1 MAMQQPID
9 MTTRLAPYL
18 PKAFQEGHR
27 PYLFVLAWLTI
38 ILVSLLIVV
47 DPNENQ
53 LNPRLGI
60 VALIFFAFVMLQFGA
75 SERKAVAIVL
85 IGYNALIIYLS
96 LLTGGIYS
104 PKLNWIMLAPLVAF
118 YALGKKQ
125 GFIWLSLGILEYLVV
140 AWCTTRGLLL
150 EPLKLGNEELRGS
163 FATYTATLLGV
174 LLTPFLYNNMFRK
187 KFKTRGVY
195 NRQLKENQEELER
208 VSAARELFIAT
219 VSHEL
224 RTPMNAILGFNTLLM
239 QQAKDKPH
247 ALKILQHTQQ
257 SADHLLTVINDVL
270 DFSQLQAGNINIH
283 PEKFVLK
290 DTIDSAT
297 RLFLQRLKSTQL
309 DFQCTVDANVPQW
322 VRTDRH
328 RLMQILVNLLGNAIK
343 FTHQGFVHVRVT
355 RQDDGVL
362 FSIKDSGIGIAPE
375 LQPHIFERFSQGEDV
390 QARFGGNGLG
400 LSISKRLVEL
410 MGGKIGFESTHGQG
424 AHFWFYLPLQAQAPA
439 PESVANT
446 SPSCVD
452 LIADIAY
459 RFLVV
464 DDHPINRLLA
474 RQILQKHWK
483 NSAVV
488 EVDNGAKALI
498 ELKAN
503 HFDLVLMDMVM
514 PEMDGIEATQR
525 LRQELQGDAANIPVL
540 GLTANV
546 NPNDLER
553 FAKAGVDDTLLKP
566 FDQFKLCEQVQ
577 HLLNKKKS
585 SQGS

>member
-1 MAMQQPID
+1 MAIQQPLD

-27 PYLFVLAWLTI
+27 PYLFVLAWMAI
-38 ILVSLLIVV
+38 ILVSLLMIL
-47 DPNENQ
+47 DPSESQ
-53 LNPRLGI
+53 LIPRLGI
-60 VALIFFAFVMLQFGA
+60 VSLIFFEFLMLQFGA
-75 SERKAVAIVL
+75 SEKKAVIVVL
-85 IGYNALIIYLS
+85 AGYNALIIYLS
-96 LLTGGIYS
+96 LLTGGIFS
-104 PKLNWIMLAPLVAF
+104 PKLNWITLAPLVAF
-118 YALGKKQ
+118 YVLGKKQ
-125 GFIWLSLGILEYLVV
+125 GFIWLGLGIVEYLIV
-140 AWCTTRGLLL
+140 AWCTTSGLLI
-150 EPLKLGNEELRGS
+150 ESPKLGDEELRGS
-163 FATYTATLLGV
+163 FATYTATLLAV
-174 LLTPFLYNNMFRK
+174 LLTPFLYNNMFRNT
-187 KFKTRGVY
+187 FKMRGIY
-195 NRQLKENQEELER
+195 NRQLKENQEELKR

-224 RTPMNAILGFNTLLM
+224 RTPMNAILGFNRLLM
-239 QQAKDKPH
+239 QQVQDKPD

-270 DFSQLQAGNINIH
+270 DFSQLQAGSISIH
-283 PEKFVLK
+283 PENFVLQ

-297 RLFLQRLKSTQL
+297 GLFLQRLKSTQL
-309 DFQCTVDANVPQW
+309 DFQCTVDADVPQW

-343 FTHQGFVHVRVT
+343 FTHQGFVHMRVT
-355 RQDDGVL
+355 QKDGGVM
-362 FSIKDSGIGIAPE
+362 FSIKDSGIGIALE
-375 LQPHIFERFSQGEDV
+375 LQPHIFERFSQGEEV

-410 MGGKIGFESTHGQG
+410 MGGKIGFESQQGHG
-424 AHFWFYLPLQAQAPA
+424 AHFWFYLPLQAQAPQ
-439 PESVANT
+439 SVANVA
-446 SPSCVD
+446 PAD
-452 LIADIAY
+452 LDVNTELAY

-474 RQILQKHWK
+474 RQILQRHWK

-488 EVDNGAKALI
+488 EADNGIKALT
-498 ELKAN
+498 ELKA
-503 HFDLVLMDMVM
+503 HRFDLVLMDMVM

-553 FAKAGVDDTLLKP
+553 FAKAGVDDTVLKP
-566 FDQFKLCEQVQ
+566 FEQDKLCAQVQ

>member
-1 MAMQQPID
+1 
-9 MTTRLAPYL
+9 LA
-18 PKAFQEGHR
+18 
-27 PYLFVLAWLTI
+27 
-38 ILVSLLIVV
+38 
-47 DPNENQ
+47 
-53 LNPRLGI
+53 
-60 VALIFFAFVMLQFGA
+60 
-75 SERKAVAIVL
+75 
-85 IGYNALIIYLS
+85 
-96 LLTGGIYS
+96 
-104 PKLNWIMLAPLVAF
+104 
-118 YALGKKQ
+118 
-125 GFIWLSLGILEYLVV
+125 
-140 AWCTTRGLLL
+140 
-150 EPLKLGNEELRGS
+150 
-163 FATYTATLLGV
+163 V
-174 LLTPFLYNNMFRK
+174 LLTPYLYNNMFRK
-187 KFKTRGVY
+187 TFKTRGIY

-283 PEKFVLK
+283 PEKFVLQ

-297 RLFLQRLKSTQL
+297 GLFLQRLKSTQL
-309 DFQCTVDANVPQW
+309 DFQCTVDADVPQW

-343 FTHQGFVHVRVT
+343 FTHQGFVHVHVT

-375 LQPHIFERFSQGEDV
+375 LQPHIFERFSQGEEV
-390 QARFGGNGLG
+390 QERFGGNGLG

-410 MGGKIGFESTHGQG
+410 MGGKIGFESTQGQG
-424 AHFWFYLPLQAQAPA
+424 AHFWFYLPLQAQVPQ
-439 PESVANT
+439 SVANAIPT
-446 SPSCVD
+446 DVD
-452 LIADIAY
+452 ENVEVAY

-483 NSAVV
+483 NSVVV
-488 EVDNGAKALI
+488 EVDNGAKALT
-498 ELKAN
+498 ELQAN
-503 HFDLVLMDMVM
+503 HFDMVLMDMVM
-514 PEMDGIEATQR
+514 PEMDGIEATLR
-525 LRQELQGDAANIPVL
+525 LRQELQGDAANTPVL

-553 FAKAGVDDTLLKP
+553 FEKAGVDDTLLKP

-577 HLLNKKKS
+577 HLLNRKKS
-585 SQGS
+585 FQGS

>member
-1 MAMQQPID
+1 MAIQQPLD

-27 PYLFVLAWLTI
+27 PYLFVLAWMAI
-38 ILVSLLIVV
+38 ILVSLLMVL
-47 DPNENQ
+47 DPSESQ
-53 LNPRLGI
+53 LIPRLGI
-60 VALIFFAFVMLQFGA
+60 VSLIFFEFLMLQFGA
-75 SERKAVAIVL
+75 SEKKAVIVVL
-85 IGYNALIIYLS
+85 AGYNALIIYLS
-96 LLTGGIYS
+96 LLTGGIFS
-104 PKLNWIMLAPLVAF
+104 PKLNWITLAPLVAF
-118 YALGKKQ
+118 YVLGKKQ
-125 GFIWLSLGILEYLVV
+125 GFIWLGLGIVEYLIV
-140 AWCTTRGLLL
+140 AWCTTSGLLI
-150 EPLKLGNEELRGS
+150 ESPKLGDEELRGS
-163 FATYTATLLGV
+163 FATYTATLLAV
-174 LLTPFLYNNMFRK
+174 LLTPFLYNNMFRNT
-187 KFKTRGVY
+187 FKMRGIY
-195 NRQLKENQEELER
+195 NRQLKENQEELKR

-224 RTPMNAILGFNTLLM
+224 RTPMNAILGFNRLLM
-239 QQAKDKPH
+239 QQVQDKPD

-270 DFSQLQAGNINIH
+270 DFSQLQAGSISIH
-283 PEKFVLK
+283 PENFVLQ

-297 RLFLQRLKSTQL
+297 GLFLQRLKSTQL
-309 DFQCTVDANVPQW
+309 DFQCTVDADVPQW

-343 FTHQGFVHVRVT
+343 FTHQGFVHMRVT
-355 RQDDGVL
+355 QKDGGVM
-362 FSIKDSGIGIAPE
+362 FSIKDSGIGIALE
-375 LQPHIFERFSQGEDV
+375 LQPHIFERFSQGEEV

-410 MGGKIGFESTHGQG
+410 MGGKIGFESQQGHG
-424 AHFWFYLPLQAQAPA
+424 AHFWFYLPLQAQAPQ
-439 PESVANT
+439 SVANAA
-446 SPSCVD
+446 PAD
-452 LIADIAY
+452 LDVNTELAY

-474 RQILQKHWK
+474 RQILQRHWK

-488 EVDNGAKALI
+488 EADNGIKALT
-498 ELKAN
+498 ELKA
-503 HFDLVLMDMVM
+503 HRFDLVLMDMVM

-553 FAKAGVDDTLLKP
+553 FAKAGVDDTVLKP
-566 FDQFKLCEQVQ
+566 FEQDKLCAQVQ

>member
-1 MAMQQPID
+1 MAIQQPLD

-27 PYLFVLAWLTI
+27 PYLFVLAWMAI
-38 ILVSLLIVV
+38 ILVSLLMVL
-47 DPNENQ
+47 DPSESQ
-53 LNPRLGI
+53 LIPRLGI
-60 VALIFFAFVMLQFGA
+60 VSLIFFEFLMLQFGA
-75 SERKAVAIVL
+75 SEKKAVIVVL
-85 IGYNALIIYLS
+85 AGYNALIIYLS
-96 LLTGGIYS
+96 LLTGGIFS
-104 PKLNWIMLAPLVAF
+104 PKLNWITLAPLVAF
-118 YALGKKQ
+118 YVLGKKQ
-125 GFIWLSLGILEYLVV
+125 GFIWLGLGIVEYLIV
-140 AWCTTRGLLL
+140 AWCTTSGLLI
-150 EPLKLGNEELRGS
+150 ESPKLGDEELRGS
-163 FATYTATLLGV
+163 FATYTATLLAV
-174 LLTPFLYNNMFRK
+174 LLTPFLYNNMFRNT
-187 KFKTRGVY
+187 FKMRGIY
-195 NRQLKENQEELER
+195 NRQLKENQEELKR

-224 RTPMNAILGFNTLLM
+224 RTPMNAILGFNRLLM
-239 QQAKDKPH
+239 QQVQDKPD

-270 DFSQLQAGNINIH
+270 DFSQLQAGSISIH
-283 PEKFVLK
+283 PENFVLQ

-297 RLFLQRLKSTQL
+297 GLFLQRLKSTQL
-309 DFQCTVDANVPQW
+309 DFQCTVDADVPQW

-343 FTHQGFVHVRVT
+343 FTHQGFVHMRVT
-355 RQDDGVL
+355 QKDGGVM
-362 FSIKDSGIGIAPE
+362 FSIKDSGIGIALE
-375 LQPHIFERFSQGEDV
+375 LQPHIFERFSQGEEV

-410 MGGKIGFESTHGQG
+410 MGGKIGFESQQGHG
-424 AHFWFYLPLQAQAPA
+424 AHFWFYLPLQAQAPQ
-439 PESVANT
+439 SVANVA
-446 SPSCVD
+446 PAD
-452 LIADIAY
+452 LDVNTELAY

-474 RQILQKHWK
+474 RQILQRHWK

-488 EVDNGAKALI
+488 EADNGIKALT

-503 HFDLVLMDMVM
+503 RFDLVLMDMVM

-553 FAKAGVDDTLLKP
+553 FAKAGVDDTVLKP
-566 FDQFKLCEQVQ
+566 FEQDKLCAQVQ

>member
-1 MAMQQPID
+1 MAIQQPLD

-27 PYLFVLAWLTI
+27 PYLFVLAWMAI
-38 ILVSLLIVV
+38 ILVSLLMVL
-47 DPNENQ
+47 DPSESQ
-53 LNPRLGI
+53 LIPRLGI
-60 VALIFFAFVMLQFGA
+60 VSLIFFEFLMLQFGA
-75 SERKAVAIVL
+75 SEKKAVIVVL
-85 IGYNALIIYLS
+85 AGYNALIIYLS
-96 LLTGGIYS
+96 LLTGGIFS
-104 PKLNWIMLAPLVAF
+104 PKLNWITLAPLVAF
-118 YALGKKQ
+118 YVLGKKQ
-125 GFIWLSLGILEYLVV
+125 GFIWLGLGIVEYLIV
-140 AWCTTRGLLL
+140 AWCTTSGLLI
-150 EPLKLGNEELRGS
+150 ESPKLGDEELRGS
-163 FATYTATLLGV
+163 FATYTATLLAV
-174 LLTPFLYNNMFRK
+174 LLTPFLYNNMFRNT
-187 KFKTRGVY
+187 FKMRGIY
-195 NRQLKENQEELER
+195 NRQLKENQEELKR

-224 RTPMNAILGFNTLLM
+224 RTPMNAILGFNRLLM
-239 QQAKDKPH
+239 QQVQDKPD

-270 DFSQLQAGNINIH
+270 DFSQLQAGSISIH
-283 PEKFVLK
+283 PENFVLQ

-297 RLFLQRLKSTQL
+297 GLFLQRLKSTQL
-309 DFQCTVDANVPQW
+309 DFQCTVDADVPQW

-343 FTHQGFVHVRVT
+343 FTHQGFVHMRVT
-355 RQDDGVL
+355 QKDGGVM
-362 FSIKDSGIGIAPE
+362 FSIKDSGIGIALE
-375 LQPHIFERFSQGEDV
+375 LQPHIFERFSQGEEV

-410 MGGKIGFESTHGQG
+410 MGGKIGFESQQGHG
-424 AHFWFYLPLQAQAPA
+424 AHFWFYLPLQAQAPQ
-439 PESVANT
+439 SVANAA
-446 SPSCVD
+446 PAD
-452 LIADIAY
+452 LDVNTELAY

-474 RQILQKHWK
+474 RQILQRHWK

-488 EVDNGAKALI
+488 EADNGINALT
-498 ELKAN
+498 ELKA
-503 HFDLVLMDMVM
+503 HRFDLVLMDMVM

-553 FAKAGVDDTLLKP
+553 FAKAGVDDTVLKP
-566 FDQFKLCEQVQ
+566 FEQDKLCAQVQ

>member
-1 MAMQQPID
+1 MAIQQPLD

-27 PYLFVLAWLTI
+27 PYLFVLAWMAI
-38 ILVSLLIVV
+38 ILVSLLMVL
-47 DPNENQ
+47 DPSESQ
-53 LNPRLGI
+53 LIPRLGI
-60 VALIFFAFVMLQFGA
+60 VSLIFFEFLMLQFGA
-75 SERKAVAIVL
+75 SEKKAVIVVL
-85 IGYNALIIYLS
+85 AGYNALIIYLS
-96 LLTGGIYS
+96 LLTGGIFS
-104 PKLNWIMLAPLVAF
+104 PKLNWITLAPLVAF
-118 YALGKKQ
+118 YVLGKKQ
-125 GFIWLSLGILEYLVV
+125 GFIWLGLGIVEYLIV
-140 AWCTTRGLLL
+140 AWCTTSGLLI
-150 EPLKLGNEELRGS
+150 ESPKLGDEELRGS
-163 FATYTATLLGV
+163 FATYTATLLAV
-174 LLTPFLYNNMFRK
+174 LLTPFLYNNMFRNT
-187 KFKTRGVY
+187 FKMRGIY
-195 NRQLKENQEELER
+195 NRQLKENQEELKR

-224 RTPMNAILGFNTLLM
+224 RTPMNAILGFNRLLM
-239 QQAKDKPH
+239 QQVQDKPD

-270 DFSQLQAGNINIH
+270 DFSQLQAGSISIH
-283 PEKFVLK
+283 PENFVLQ

-297 RLFLQRLKSTQL
+297 GLFLQRLKSTQL
-309 DFQCTVDANVPQW
+309 DFQCTVDADVPQW

-343 FTHQGFVHVRVT
+343 FTHQGFVHMRVT
-355 RQDDGVL
+355 QKDGGVV
-362 FSIKDSGIGIAPE
+362 FSIKDSGIGIALE
-375 LQPHIFERFSQGEDV
+375 LQPHIFERFSQGEEV

-410 MGGKIGFESTHGQG
+410 MGGKIGFESQQGHG
-424 AHFWFYLPLQAQAPA
+424 AHFWFYLPLQAQAPQ
-439 PESVANT
+439 SVANVA
-446 SPSCVD
+446 PAD
-452 LIADIAY
+452 LDVNTELAY

-474 RQILQKHWK
+474 RQILQRHWK

-488 EVDNGAKALI
+488 EADNGINALT

-503 HFDLVLMDMVM
+503 RFDLVLMDMVM

-553 FAKAGVDDTLLKP
+553 FAKAGVDDTVLKP
-566 FDQFKLCEQVQ
+566 FEQDKLCAQVQ

>member
-1 MAMQQPID
+1 MAIQQPLD

-27 PYLFVLAWLTI
+27 PYLFVLAWMAI
-38 ILVSLLIVV
+38 ILVSLLMVL
-47 DPNENQ
+47 DPSESQ
-53 LNPRLGI
+53 LIPRLGI
-60 VALIFFAFVMLQFGA
+60 VSLIFFEFLMLQFGA
-75 SERKAVAIVL
+75 SEKKAVIVVL
-85 IGYNALIIYLS
+85 AGYNALIIYLS
-96 LLTGGIYS
+96 LLTGGIFS
-104 PKLNWIMLAPLVAF
+104 PKLNWITLAPLVAF
-118 YALGKKQ
+118 YVLGKKQ
-125 GFIWLSLGILEYLVV
+125 GFIWLGLGIVEYLIV
-140 AWCTTRGLLL
+140 AWCTTSGLLI
-150 EPLKLGNEELRGS
+150 ESPKLGDEELRGS
-163 FATYTATLLGV
+163 FATYTATLLAV
-174 LLTPFLYNNMFRK
+174 LLTPFLYNNMFRNT
-187 KFKTRGVY
+187 FKMRGIY
-195 NRQLKENQEELER
+195 NRQLKENQEELKR

-224 RTPMNAILGFNTLLM
+224 RTPMNAILGFNRLLM
-239 QQAKDKPH
+239 QQVQDKPD

-270 DFSQLQAGNINIH
+270 DFSQLQAGSISIH
-283 PEKFVLK
+283 PENFVLQ

-297 RLFLQRLKSTQL
+297 GLFLQRLKSTQL
-309 DFQCTVDANVPQW
+309 DFQCTVDADVPQW

-343 FTHQGFVHVRVT
+343 FTHQGFVHMRVT
-355 RQDDGVL
+355 QKDGGVM
-362 FSIKDSGIGIAPE
+362 FSIKDSGIGIALE
-375 LQPHIFERFSQGEDV
+375 LQPHIFERFSQGEEV

-410 MGGKIGFESTHGQG
+410 MGGKIGFESQQGHG
-424 AHFWFYLPLQAQAPA
+424 AHFWFYLPLQAQAPQ
-439 PESVANT
+439 SVANAA
-446 SPSCVD
+446 PAD
-452 LIADIAY
+452 LDVNTELAY

-474 RQILQKHWK
+474 RQILQRHWK

-488 EVDNGAKALI
+488 EADNGIQALT

-503 HFDLVLMDMVM
+503 RFDLVLMDMVM

-553 FAKAGVDDTLLKP
+553 FAKAGVDDTVLKP
-566 FDQFKLCEQVQ
+566 FEQDKLCAQVQ

>member
-1 MAMQQPID
+1 MAIQQPLD

-27 PYLFVLAWLTI
+27 PYLFVLAWMAI
-38 ILVSLLIVV
+38 ILVSLLMVL
-47 DPNENQ
+47 DPSESQ
-53 LNPRLGI
+53 LIPRLGI
-60 VALIFFAFVMLQFGA
+60 VSLIFFEFLMLQFGA
-75 SERKAVAIVL
+75 SEKKAVIVVL
-85 IGYNALIIYLS
+85 AGYNALIIYLS
-96 LLTGGIYS
+96 LLTGGIFS
-104 PKLNWIMLAPLVAF
+104 PKLNWITLAPLVAF
-118 YALGKKQ
+118 YVLGKKQ
-125 GFIWLSLGILEYLVV
+125 GFIWLGLGIVEYLIV
-140 AWCTTRGLLL
+140 AWCTTSGLLI
-150 EPLKLGNEELRGS
+150 ESPKLGDEELRGS
-163 FATYTATLLGV
+163 FATYTATLLAV
-174 LLTPFLYNNMFRK
+174 LLTPFLYNNMFRNT
-187 KFKTRGVY
+187 FKMRGIY
-195 NRQLKENQEELER
+195 NRQLKENQEELKR

-224 RTPMNAILGFNTLLM
+224 RTPMNAILGFNRLLM
-239 QQAKDKPH
+239 QQVQDKPD

-270 DFSQLQAGNINIH
+270 DFSQLQAGSISIH
-283 PEKFVLK
+283 PENFVLQ

-297 RLFLQRLKSTQL
+297 GLFLQRLKSTQL
-309 DFQCTVDANVPQW
+309 DFQCTVDADVPQW

-343 FTHQGFVHVRVT
+343 FTHQGFVHMRVT
-355 RQDDGVL
+355 QKDGGVM
-362 FSIKDSGIGIAPE
+362 FSIKDSGIGIALE
-375 LQPHIFERFSQGEDV
+375 LQPHIFERFSQGEEV

-410 MGGKIGFESTHGQG
+410 MGGKIGFESQQGHG
-424 AHFWFYLPLQAQAPA
+424 AHFWFYLPLQAQAPQ
-439 PESVANT
+439 SVANAA
-446 SPSCVD
+446 PAD
-452 LIADIAY
+452 LDVNTELAY

-474 RQILQKHWK
+474 RQILQRHWK

-488 EVDNGAKALI
+488 EADNGIKALT

-503 HFDLVLMDMVM
+503 RFDLVLMDMVM

-553 FAKAGVDDTLLKP
+553 FAKAGVDDTVLKP
-566 FDQFKLCEQVQ
+566 FEQDKLCAQVQ

>member
-1 MAMQQPID
+1 MAMQQPLD

-38 ILVSLLIVV
+38 ILVSLLVIF
-47 DPNENQ
+47 DPNDNQ

-446 SPSCVD
+446 SPSGVD

>member
-1 MAMQQPID
+1 MAMQQPLD

-38 ILVSLLIVV
+38 ILVSLLVIF
-47 DPNENQ
+47 DPNDNQ

-439 PESVANT
+439 PDSVANT
-446 SPSCVD
+446 SPSGVD

>member
-1 MAMQQPID
+1 MAMQQALD

-27 PYLFVLAWLTI
+27 PYLFVLAWFTI
-38 ILVSLLIVV
+38 ILVSLLMFF
-47 DPNENQ
+47 DPNEKQ
-53 LNPRLGI
+53 LIPRLGI
-60 VALIFFAFVMLQFGA
+60 IALIFFEFVMLQLGA
-75 SERKAVAIVL
+75 SERKAVLVVL
-85 IGYNALIIYLS
+85 VAYNALIIYLS
-96 LLTGGIYS
+96 LLTGGVFS
-104 PKLNWIMLAPLVAF
+104 PKLNWIVLAPLVAF
-118 YALGKKQ
+118 YVLGKKQ
-125 GFIWLSLGILEYLVV
+125 GFVFLVLGILEYLIV
-140 AWCTTRGLLL
+140 AWCTSKAILL
-150 EPLKLGNEELRGS
+150 EPLKLGNEEMRGS
-163 FATYTATLLGV
+163 FATYTATLLAV
-174 LLTPFLYNNMFRK
+174 LLTPYLYDNMFRK
-187 KFKTRGVY
+187 TFKNRGIY

-208 VSAARELFIAT
+208 ISAARELFIAN

-239 QQAKDKPH
+239 QKVQDKPN

-270 DFSQLQAGNINIH
+270 DFSQLQAGKISIH
-283 PEKFVLK
+283 LEKFVLK
-290 DTIDSAT
+290 GTIDSAT
-297 RLFLQRLKSTQL
+297 GLFLQRIKSTQL
-309 DFQCTVDANVPQW
+309 DFKCMIDADVPQW

-343 FTHQGFVHVRVT
+343 FTHQGFVHVHVK
-355 RQDDGVL
+355 RQDNGVL

-375 LQPHIFERFSQGEDV
+375 LQPYIFERFSQGKEV
-390 QARFGGNGLG
+390 QERFGGNGLG

-410 MGGKIGFESTHGQG
+410 MGGKIGFESALGQG
-424 AHFWFYLPLQAQAPA
+424 AHFWFYLPLQAQAPQ
-439 PESVANT
+439 SVANVA
-446 SPSCVD
+446 PIGVD
-452 LIADIAY
+452 VSAAVAY

-474 RQILQKHWK
+474 RQILQKYWK
-483 NSAVV
+483 NCDVV
-488 EVDNGAKALI
+488 EADNGIKALT

-525 LRQELQGDAANIPVL
+525 LRQELQGEAANIPVL

-553 FAKAGVDDTLLKP
+553 FAKAGVDDTVLKP
-566 FDQFKLCEQVQ
+566 VDQVKLCEQVQ

-585 SQGS
+585 FQGS

>member
-1 MAMQQPID
+1 MAMQQALD

-38 ILVSLLIVV
+38 ILVSLLIFF
-47 DPNENQ
+47 DPNEKQ
-53 LNPRLGI
+53 LIPRLGI
-60 VALIFFAFVMLQFGA
+60 IALIFFEFVMLQLGA
-75 SERKAVAIVL
+75 SERKAVLVVL
-85 IGYNALIIYLS
+85 VAYNALIIYLS
-96 LLTGGIYS
+96 LLTGGVFS
-104 PKLNWIMLAPLVAF
+104 PKLNWIVLAPLVAF
-118 YALGKKQ
+118 YVLGKKQ
-125 GFIWLSLGILEYLVV
+125 GFVFLVLGILEYLIV
-140 AWCTTRGLLL
+140 AWCTSNAILL
-150 EPLKLGNEELRGS
+150 EPLKLGNEEMRGS
-163 FATYTATLLGV
+163 FATYTATLLAV
-174 LLTPFLYNNMFRK
+174 LLTPYLYDNMFRK
-187 KFKTRGVY
+187 TFKNRGIY

-208 VSAARELFIAT
+208 ISAARELFIAN

-239 QQAKDKPH
+239 QKVQDKPN

-270 DFSQLQAGNINIH
+270 DFSQLQAGKISIH
-283 PEKFVLK
+283 LEKFVLK
-290 DTIDSAT
+290 GTIDSAT
-297 RLFLQRLKSTQL
+297 GLFLQRIKSTQL
-309 DFQCTVDANVPQW
+309 DFKCMVDADVPQW

-343 FTHQGFVHVRVT
+343 FTHQGFVHVHVK
-355 RQDDGVL
+355 RQDNGVL

-375 LQPHIFERFSQGEDV
+375 LQPYIFERFSQGKEV
-390 QARFGGNGLG
+390 QERFGGNGLG

-410 MGGKIGFESTHGQG
+410 MGGKIGFESALGQG
-424 AHFWFYLPLQAQAPA
+424 AHFWFYLPLQAQAPQ
-439 PESVANT
+439 SVANVA
-446 SPSCVD
+446 PIGVD
-452 LIADIAY
+452 VSAAVAY

-474 RQILQKHWK
+474 RQILQKYWK
-483 NSAVV
+483 NCDVV
-488 EVDNGAKALI
+488 EADNGIKALT

-525 LRQELQGDAANIPVL
+525 LRQELQGEAANIPVL

-553 FAKAGVDDTLLKP
+553 FAKAGLDDTVLKP
-566 FDQFKLCEQVQ
+566 VDQVKLCEQVQ
-577 HLLNKKKS
+577 DLLNKKKS
-585 SQGS
+585 FQGS

>member
-1 MAMQQPID
+1 MAIQQPLD

-27 PYLFVLAWLTI
+27 PYLFVLAWMAI
-38 ILVSLLIVV
+38 ILVSLLMVL
-47 DPNENQ
+47 DPSESQ
-53 LNPRLGI
+53 LIPRLGI
-60 VALIFFAFVMLQFGA
+60 VSLIFFEFLMLQFGA
-75 SERKAVAIVL
+75 SEKKAVIVVL
-85 IGYNALIIYLS
+85 AGYNALIIYLS
-96 LLTGGIYS
+96 LLTGGIFS
-104 PKLNWIMLAPLVAF
+104 PKLNWITLAPLVAF
-118 YALGKKQ
+118 YVLGKKQ
-125 GFIWLSLGILEYLVV
+125 GFIWLGLGIVEYLIV
-140 AWCTTRGLLL
+140 AWCTTSGLLI
-150 EPLKLGNEELRGS
+150 ESPKLGDEELRGS
-163 FATYTATLLGV
+163 FATYTATLLAV
-174 LLTPFLYNNMFRK
+174 LLTPFLYNNMFRNT
-187 KFKTRGVY
+187 FKMRGIY
-195 NRQLKENQEELER
+195 NRQLKENQEELKR

-224 RTPMNAILGFNTLLM
+224 RTPMNAILGFNRLLM
-239 QQAKDKPH
+239 QQVQDKPD

-270 DFSQLQAGNINIH
+270 DFSQLQAGSISIH
-283 PEKFVLK
+283 PENFVLQ

-297 RLFLQRLKSTQL
+297 GLFLQRLKSTQL
-309 DFQCTVDANVPQW
+309 DFQCTVDADVPQW

-343 FTHQGFVHVRVT
+343 FTHQGFVHMRVT
-355 RQDDGVL
+355 QKDGGVM
-362 FSIKDSGIGIAPE
+362 FSIKDSGIGIALE
-375 LQPHIFERFSQGEDV
+375 LQPHIFERFSQGEEV

-410 MGGKIGFESTHGQG
+410 MGGKIGFESQQGHG
-424 AHFWFYLPLQAQAPA
+424 AHFWFYLPLQAQAPQ
-439 PESVANT
+439 SVANVA
-446 SPSCVD
+446 PAD
-452 LIADIAY
+452 LDVNTELAY

-474 RQILQKHWK
+474 RQILQRHWK

-488 EVDNGAKALI
+488 EADNGINALT

-503 HFDLVLMDMVM
+503 RFDLVLMDMVM

-553 FAKAGVDDTLLKP
+553 FAKAGVDDTVLKP
-566 FDQFKLCEQVQ
+566 FEQDKLCAQVQ

>member
-1 MAMQQPID
+1 MAIQQPLD

-27 PYLFVLAWLTI
+27 PYLFVLAWMAI
-38 ILVSLLIVV
+38 ILVSLLMVL
-47 DPNENQ
+47 DPSESQ
-53 LNPRLGI
+53 LIPRLGI
-60 VALIFFAFVMLQFGA
+60 VSLIFFELLMLQYGA
-75 SERKAVAIVL
+75 SEKKAVIVVL
-85 IGYNALIIYLS
+85 AGYNALIIYLS
-96 LLTGGIYS
+96 LLTGGIFS
-104 PKLNWIMLAPLVAF
+104 PKLNWITLAPLVAF
-118 YALGKKQ
+118 YVLGKKQ
-125 GFIWLSLGILEYLVV
+125 GFIWLGLGIVEYLIV
-140 AWCTTRGLLL
+140 AWCTTSGLLI
-150 EPLKLGNEELRGS
+150 ESPKLGDEELRGS
-163 FATYTATLLGV
+163 FATYTATLLAV
-174 LLTPFLYNNMFRK
+174 LLTPFLYNNIFRNT
-187 KFKTRGVY
+187 FKMRGIY
-195 NRQLKENQEELER
+195 NRQLKENQEELKR

-224 RTPMNAILGFNTLLM
+224 RTPMNAILGFNRLLM
-239 QQAKDKPH
+239 QQVQDKPD

-270 DFSQLQAGNINIH
+270 DFSQLQAGSISIH
-283 PEKFVLK
+283 PENFVLQ

-297 RLFLQRLKSTQL
+297 GLFLQRLKSTQL
-309 DFQCTVDANVPQW
+309 DFQCTVDADVPQW

-343 FTHQGFVHVRVT
+343 FTHQGFVHMRVT
-355 RQDDGVL
+355 QKDGGVM
-362 FSIKDSGIGIAPE
+362 FSIKDSGIGIALE
-375 LQPHIFERFSQGEDV
+375 LQPHIFERFSQGEEV

-410 MGGKIGFESTHGQG
+410 MGGKIGFESQQGHG
-424 AHFWFYLPLQAQAPA
+424 AHFWFYLPLQAQAPQ
-439 PESVANT
+439 SVANAA
-446 SPSCVD
+446 PAD
-452 LIADIAY
+452 LDVNTELAY

-474 RQILQKHWK
+474 RQILQRHWK

-488 EVDNGAKALI
+488 EADNGINALT

-503 HFDLVLMDMVM
+503 RFDLVLMDMVM

-553 FAKAGVDDTLLKP
+553 FAKAGVDDTVLKP
-566 FDQFKLCEQVQ
+566 FEQDKLCAQVQ

>member
-1 MAMQQPID
+1 MAIQQPLD

-27 PYLFVLAWLTI
+27 PYLFVLAWMAI
-38 ILVSLLIVV
+38 ILVSLLMVL
-47 DPNENQ
+47 DPSESQ
-53 LNPRLGI
+53 LIPRLGI
-60 VALIFFAFVMLQFGA
+60 VSLIFFEFLMLQFGA
-75 SERKAVAIVL
+75 SEKKAVIVVL
-85 IGYNALIIYLS
+85 AGYNALIIYLS
-96 LLTGGIYS
+96 LLTGGIFS
-104 PKLNWIMLAPLVAF
+104 PKLNWITLAPLVAF
-118 YALGKKQ
+118 YVLGKKQ
-125 GFIWLSLGILEYLVV
+125 GFIWLGLGIVEYLIV
-140 AWCTTRGLLL
+140 AWCTTSGLLI
-150 EPLKLGNEELRGS
+150 ESPKLGDEELRGS
-163 FATYTATLLGV
+163 FATYTATLLAV
-174 LLTPFLYNNMFRK
+174 LLTPFLYNNMFRNT
-187 KFKTRGVY
+187 FKMRGIY
-195 NRQLKENQEELER
+195 NRQLKENQEELKR

-224 RTPMNAILGFNTLLM
+224 RTPMNAILGFNRLLM
-239 QQAKDKPH
+239 QQVQDKPD

-270 DFSQLQAGNINIH
+270 DFSQLQAGSISIH
-283 PEKFVLK
+283 PENFVLQ

-297 RLFLQRLKSTQL
+297 GLFLQRLKSTQL
-309 DFQCTVDANVPQW
+309 DFQCTVDADVPQW

-343 FTHQGFVHVRVT
+343 FTHQGFVHMRVT
-355 RQDDGVL
+355 QKDGGVM
-362 FSIKDSGIGIAPE
+362 FSIKDSGIGIALE
-375 LQPHIFERFSQGEDV
+375 LQPHIFERFSQGEEV

-410 MGGKIGFESTHGQG
+410 MGGKIGFESQQGHG
-424 AHFWFYLPLQAQAPA
+424 AHFWFYLPLQAQAPQ
-439 PESVANT
+439 SVANVA
-446 SPSCVD
+446 PAD
-452 LIADIAY
+452 LDVNTELAY

-474 RQILQKHWK
+474 RQILQRHWK

-488 EVDNGAKALI
+488 EADNGIKALT
-498 ELKAN
+498 ELKA
-503 HFDLVLMDMVM
+503 HRFDLVLMDMVM

-553 FAKAGVDDTLLKP
+553 FAKAGVDDTVLKP
-566 FDQFKLCEQVQ
+566 FEQDKLCAQVQ

>member
-1 MAMQQPID
+1 MAMQQALD

-38 ILVSLLIVV
+38 IMVSLLMFF
-47 DPNENQ
+47 DPNEKH
-53 LNPRLGI
+53 LIPRLGI
-60 VALIFFAFVMLQFGA
+60 VALIFFEFVMLQLGA
-75 SERKAVAIVL
+75 SERKAVILVL
-85 IGYNALIIYLS
+85 VAYNALIIYLS
-96 LLTGGIYS
+96 LLTGGIFS
-104 PKLNWIMLAPLVAF
+104 PKLNWIVLAPLVAF
-118 YALGKKQ
+118 YVLGKKQ
-125 GFIWLSLGILEYLVV
+125 GFIFLGLGILEYLIV
-140 AWCTTRGLLL
+140 AWCTSNGILL
-150 EPLKLGNEELRGS
+150 EPLKLGNEEMRGS
-163 FATYTATLLGV
+163 FATYTATLLAV
-174 LLTPFLYNNMFRK
+174 LLTPYLYDNMFRK
-187 KFKTRGVY
+187 TFKNRGIY

-208 VSAARELFIAT
+208 ISAARELFIAN

-239 QQAKDKPH
+239 QKAQDKPN

-270 DFSQLQAGNINIH
+270 DFSQLQAGKISIH
-283 PEKFVLK
+283 PEKFVLQ

-297 RLFLQRLKSTQL
+297 GLFLQRLKSIQL
-309 DFQCTVDANVPQW
+309 DFKCTVDADVPQW

-343 FTHQGFVHVRVT
+343 FTHQGFVHVHVT
-355 RQDDGVL
+355 RQIDGVL

-375 LQPHIFERFSQGEDV
+375 LQPHIFERFSQGEEV
-390 QARFGGNGLG
+390 QERFGGNGLG

-424 AHFWFYLPLQAQAPA
+424 AHFWFYLPLQAQAPQ
-439 PESVANT
+439 SVANVAPT
-446 SPSCVD
+446 GVD
-452 LIADIAY
+452 VSAAVSY

-483 NSAVV
+483 NCDVV
-488 EVDNGAKALI
+488 EADNGIKALT

-525 LRQELQGDAANIPVL
+525 LRQELQGEAANIPVL

-553 FAKAGVDDTLLKP
+553 FAKAGVDDTVLKP
-566 FDQFKLCEQVQ
+566 VDQVKLCEQVQ